1 MLKTSRFLQITFILA
16 LSVIF
21 TGCYTVISKTNI
33 HYSYPYSRLDPVG
46 EEVTADQEEYEDDA
60 EYDGKY

>member
-16 LSVIF
+16 LCVIF

-60 EYDGKY
+60 ECERR